1 MKSFSCVGAT
11 PQQQPRVTFRTDRLG
26 PITWAS
32 ITSIRPKGRALPDAG
47 PHDNHAAI
55 NNTNATPQYQTDG
68 VSGGAFA
75 FNKNTGSGFK
85 APNVSGTLDLDDF
98 SAGVWI
104 KGLQDD
110 AQDWAGYWAMGTDS
124 GGDIRLVANNANPPR
139 AFVEGGDDSNGIWA
153 YTWDTTPTKMET
165 GVWKH
170 VFFSSTGGKAKI
182 YLNGVFQEAKDIQD
196 SSTVTEIMLG
206 KRRDANAAGAVQD
219 EMTFHKIARH
229 ERWIDAAYKSQV
241 PGNTFVNMTN
251 LAGPP
256 YFDDTTT
263 EIFAKKNVA
272 MTAFTPTALGGG
284 TIAYT
289 AAGLPPGV
297 SINSS
302 TGQITGTTDEIGA
315 STFTVTASGTNAA
328 GANRTASKTYTLKV
342 SDPDAYPFR
351 LPLTLA
357 GYTGSSTLTQFP
369 VLVELNSSITGFTY
383 NSFASTT
390 GGDLRFYAADGEE
403 LPYEVETWDPTGTSR
418 VWVRSGSISGTN
430 TVITAAWGD
439 STQTTAPSYVS
450 DGSTWSNGYHGAWHF
465 QDLIGSTLADSGSKN
480 YHGTGVGGPTIAAG
494 QVGNSI
500 SFDGTDDFVNFGK
513 DAGNPGSVFT
523 VTFWTKI
530 SGGDNNPRL
539 FGNKSQSAGTVGW
552 EIYKGTNANRLYY
565 RGSGNTSR
573 NKVMLSSG
581 SWNDGNWVHIAL
593 RVNGGSLRW
602 FADGADKGGSTG
614 AEVVV
619 NTTSDLRMGDTE
631 HNTHFIQ
638 ARFDEVR
645 ISNVARTND
654 WIKASYDNQKSTGT
668 RLVSYGSVVGPRIIT
683 SPLVSTATVGTAYSY
698 NTTAVGTNSN
708 TTYTIFNLPGGLQF
722 TPGNGQVTGTPT
734 TAGVF
739 PVSLVVNYDDDDGSV
754 TDSDSNPDQIGSIFP
769 PENSGDRPQVILTLT
784 VNATAPTVT
793 STAASSVQAT
803 SASFNGNVT
812 STGGDS
818 PIIRVY
824 YGTSDGG
831 STATSWSKVK
841 EIGRKG
847 QGAFGEVIGDLIPST
862 AYHYRMRA
870 YNSADTDGVW
880 ASSSQTFTTG
890 SSSLP
895 VVNNGSVLNAT
906 GTAATFKAG
915 VTAVGAGTINLGST
929 NFTATRYPNL
939 KLWLDA
945 NDSSTI
951 FTGLTYGTGSAS
963 PSNNTFIGSWGDKS
977 GTEHHAEVYQTANG
991 NRPKYYSADMNSKP
1005 TVKFDGS
1012 NDRLIVKNGRSD
1024 FQGWDKVSVFMVYED
1039 WGTSANWRRVI
1050 GCGESDGGGW
1060 CLLWRSATQSTF
1072 RLIGTSA
1079 TDDSTINGTRS
1090 GIHLV
1095 SMSYDGASRT
1105 FTLDGTSTT
1114 FTDTGAIPV
1123 LSTGDMVIGASG
1135 RSVGTPGGVSKMKLS
1150 ELLVFRDGISAT
1162 DVQKIEGYLA
1172 HKWGVTNK
1180 LTSGHPY
1187 TASAPTFADPISAVD
1202 MTLFWGTNDGG
1213 TNPTL
1218 WENEVNLGRY
1228 FKEQVD
1234 VNGFNAFGYQST
1246 YRNESYLKDVE
1257 TLRAVT
1263 ADQTMDFQGNPL
1275 RGNAQD
1281 FRNAEFIPLGL
1292 INDSDGDGII
1302 ENYMT
1307 LFLARF
1313 KAPTNGSY
1321 VFKLD
1326 QRDDRHAFWLDKD
1339 QDGVFEGGTAT
1350 AGSSGNEMLK
1360 GDSNVNY
1367 NGNMDA
1373 VTLTAGQEYLVAHA
1387 HLNYGGNGGSRLRL
1401 TLPGG
1406 SEKTVNVNSADH
1418 NGMFLIKGLSDGRL
1432 NSQQN
1437 LLEANASNL
1446 VSGNTYYYRIRGT
1459 NSQGTDWAD
1468 STASF
1473 VSENALDAST
1483 GTVTFNTNGP
1493 KPTWSSTGGQGG
1505 SGQLVTTSYTDASQ
1519 NTISYTV
1526 AKYDFDR
1533 INIGDGA
1540 SVTLTGTNPIFI
1552 NVAGDATILAD
1563 LDANGS
1569 DGTNAAGVQLGKLG
1583 GGYGGH
1589 KWNSATWGA
1598 GSGPSHLLSADSFQS
1613 AGAPFKGWGNLDA
1626 TTFTG
1631 GQEPGGG
1638 SYGGVGGRP
1647 EAVGGQAQFDTLG
1660 AFGKVYGD
1668 ADLTNLFGGSGGGEE
1683 TIDKVVLV
1691 QERSRSY
1698 PPAP

>member
-1 MKSFSCVGAT
+1 QAQGAS
-11 PQQQPRVTFRTDRLG
+11 
-26 PITWAS
+26 A
-32 ITSIRPKGRALPDAG
+32 PDSG
-47 PHDNHAAI
+47 PHNNHAAI
-55 NNTNATPQYQTDG
+55 NNTSATPQYQKDG

-182 YLNGVFQEAKDIQD
+182 YLNGVFQESKDMQD

-241 PGNTFVNMTN
+241 PGNTFVNMAN

-302 TGQITGTTDEIGA
+302 TGQISGTTDEIGA

-439 STQTTAPSYVS
+439 STRTTAPSYVS

-465 QDLIGSTLADSGSKN
+465 QDLIGTTLADSGSKN

-500 SFDGTDDFVNFGK
+500 SFDGTDDYVNFGK

-530 SGGDNNPRL
+530 TGGDNNPRL

-565 RGSGNTSR
+565 RGSGNTNR

-581 SWNDGNWVHIAL
+581 SWNDGNWVHVAL

-645 ISNVARTND
+645 IANVSRTND
-654 WIKASYDNQKSTGT
+654 WIKASFDNQKSTGT
-668 RLVSYGSVVGPRIIT
+668 RLVSYGSVVGPRMIT
-683 SPLVSTATVGTAYSY
+683 SPLASTATVGTAYTY
-698 NTTAVGTNSN
+698 NTTAVGTDSN

-739 PVSLVVNYDDDDGSV
+739 PVSLVVNYDDDDGAV

-769 PENSGDRPQVILTLT
+769 PENSVDRPQVILTLT

-1039 WGTSANWRRVI
+1039 WGTSANWRRVL

-1060 CLLWRSATQSTF
+1060 CLVWRSATQATF

-1114 FTDTGAIPV
+1114 FTDTGAI
-1123 LSTGDMVIGASG
+1123 
-1135 RSVGTPGGVSKMKLS
+1135 
-1150 ELLVFRDGISAT
+1150 
-1162 DVQKIEGYLA
+1162 
-1172 HKWGVTNK
+1172 
-1180 LTSGHPY
+1180 
-1187 TASAPTFADPISAVD
+1187 
-1202 MTLFWGTNDGG
+1202 
-1213 TNPTL
+1213 
-1218 WENEVNLGRY
+1218 
-1228 FKEQVD
+1228 
-1234 VNGFNAFGYQST
+1234 
-1246 YRNESYLKDVE
+1246 
-1257 TLRAVT
+1257 
-1263 ADQTMDFQGNPL
+1263 
-1275 RGNAQD
+1275 
-1281 FRNAEFIPLGL
+1281 
-1292 INDSDGDGII
+1292 
-1302 ENYMT
+1302 
-1307 LFLARF
+1307 
-1313 KAPTNGSY
+1313 
-1321 VFKLD
+1321 
-1326 QRDDRHAFWLDKD
+1326 
-1339 QDGVFEGGTAT
+1339 
-1350 AGSSGNEMLK
+1350 
-1360 GDSNVNY
+1360 
-1367 NGNMDA
+1367 
-1373 VTLTAGQEYLVAHA
+1373 
-1387 HLNYGGNGGSRLRL
+1387 
-1401 TLPGG
+1401 
-1406 SEKTVNVNSADH
+1406 
-1418 NGMFLIKGLSDGRL
+1418 
-1432 NSQQN
+1432 
-1437 LLEANASNL
+1437 
-1446 VSGNTYYYRIRGT
+1446 
-1459 NSQGTDWAD
+1459 
-1468 STASF
+1468 
-1473 VSENALDAST
+1473 
-1483 GTVTFNTNGP
+1483 
-1493 KPTWSSTGGQGG
+1493 
-1505 SGQLVTTSYTDASQ
+1505 
-1519 NTISYTV
+1519 
-1526 AKYDFDR
+1526 
-1533 INIGDGA
+1533 
-1540 SVTLTGTNPIFI
+1540 
-1552 NVAGDATILAD
+1552 
-1563 LDANGS
+1563 
-1569 DGTNAAGVQLGKLG
+1569 
-1583 GGYGGH
+1583 
-1589 KWNSATWGA
+1589 
-1598 GSGPSHLLSADSFQS
+1598 
-1613 AGAPFKGWGNLDA
+1613 
-1626 TTFTG
+1626 
-1631 GQEPGGG
+1631 
-1638 SYGGVGGRP
+1638 
-1647 EAVGGQAQFDTLG
+1647 
-1660 AFGKVYGD
+1660 
-1668 ADLTNLFGGSGGGEE
+1668 
-1683 TIDKVVLV
+1683 
-1691 QERSRSY
+1691 
-1698 PPAP
+1698 